1 MVWESHQFQWALKT
15 EQLVACPPPSISRTS
30 RPRDTRTVFTLPLD
44 TRADSFPRETMGA
57 NPPELSLS
65 LSPPV
70 LKQACLAELRLHSV
84 ALNAAKLKN
93 DELLSH
99 LIMPLYYPAIYHFDS
114 RNNLLE
120 RNRFSG
126 YSLYSVSAR
135 NKKYCWG
142 IVCSLFLLDEGSES
156 GKV

>member
-65 LSPPV
+65 PPV
-70 LKQACLAELRLHSV
+70 LKQARLAELRLHSV

-120 RNRFSG
+120 RNRLSR
-126 YSLYSVSAR
+126 YSPYPAYTE
-135 NKKYCWG
+135 NKKYRRG
-142 IVCSLFLLDEGSES
+142 FVC
-156 GKV
+156 